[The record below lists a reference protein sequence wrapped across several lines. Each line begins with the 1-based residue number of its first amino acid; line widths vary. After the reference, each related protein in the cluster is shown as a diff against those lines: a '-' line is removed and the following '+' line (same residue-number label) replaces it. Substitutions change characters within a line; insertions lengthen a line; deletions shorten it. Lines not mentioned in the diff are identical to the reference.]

1 MHILAFRIALR
12 DWRKILLIGLVL
24 AVSSSLLIYYQTM
37 MWEMSAFVP
46 GSSSSSNQTLE
57 VNPVR
62 PIKAPQ
68 TRTELLISLM
78 TLLVLVVA
86 LLFQMSIL
94 VVDMIRKQKQY
105 QALIII
111 GASETDMELFPLM
124 YSILISILASIII
137 AIFWYGILPYISNL
151 LVMSSVNTGLVLIVI
166 IFQLIASIIIGLKAM
181 HVAEVLSN

>member
-46 GSSSSSNQTLE
+46 GSSNQTLE

-62 PIKAPQ
+62 PIKVPQ

-105 QALIII
+105 QALRII

-137 AIFWYGILPYISNL
+137 AIFWHGMLPYISNL